1 MRKLSHRHEQSVWET
16 AKAEARTSMI
26 ECAKRKR
33 TIAYSEFVKTI
44 HAITFEAHDQNLTLL
59 LCEISQ
65 EEDSHGRGML
75 SAVVVQK
82 AGDKT
87 PGKGFFDLAKQLGR
101 RFNKDDEFWALE
113 LGRVFDYWSANS
125 KE

>member
-1 MRKLSHRHEQSVWET
+1 MKYGIQQSIWDT
-16 AKAEARTSMI
+16 AKAEARISMI

-33 TIAYSEFVKTI
+33 TIPYSELVKTI
-44 HAITFEAHDQNLTLL
+44 YASTFGAHDPKLTLL

-87 PGKGFFDLAKQLGR
+87 PGRGFFDLAKQLGR